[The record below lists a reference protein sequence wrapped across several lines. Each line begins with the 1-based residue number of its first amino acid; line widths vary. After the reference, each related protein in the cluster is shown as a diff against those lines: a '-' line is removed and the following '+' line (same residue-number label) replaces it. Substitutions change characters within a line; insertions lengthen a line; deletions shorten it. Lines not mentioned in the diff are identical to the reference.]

1 MFYRR
6 NAEIFLSLPKIAKI
20 LAFAVKYKAS
30 FIFCPFIRIFVPN
43 TFFFMSRLLTIWNHI
58 RRHKYLITILAFLVV
73 IVFLD
78 ENSLIQRAKHK
89 REISTLNSEINR
101 YRKQYEE
108 DTRKLKELM
117 NNPEALEKI
126 AREKYLMKKPNED
139 IFIFEE

>member
-1 MFYRR
+1 M
-6 NAEIFLSLPKIAKI
+6 
-20 LAFAVKYKAS
+20 
-30 FIFCPFIRIFVPN
+30 
-43 TFFFMSRLLTIWNHI
+43 
-58 RRHKYLITILAFLVV
+58 AFLVV
-73 IVFLD
+73 IDFLD
-78 ENSLIQRAKHK
+78 ENSLIQRAQHK
-89 REISTLNSEINR
+89 REISTLKSEIAR